1 MDHPIIE
8 AKSVYA
14 GYSKT
19 AVLKEISFSVLC
31 GESLCILGSNGCG
44 KTTLLKSLAGLIDYS
59 GEILLDGKNLK
70 DIKHKD
76 IAKKIALLS
85 QVSSIYF
92 SYSVYDTVMMGRYA
106 RLENSSFR
114 SFSKNDRAYVEK
126 CLRAVDVWSL
136 REKKIDELSGG
147 QLQRVYLARTLAQE
161 PEIILLDEPTN
172 HLDLKN
178 QTELI
183 YLLKDICK
191 TENKTVI
198 GVFHDINLALQF
210 ADKLLFLKD
219 GKIASFGKKEDILTG
234 EILQS
239 VYGMDVAGWMRE
251 SFNLWLTAF

>member
-1 MDHPIIE
+1 MDHPLIE
-8 AKSVYA
+8 AKSLYA
-14 GYSKT
+14 GYLKT

-31 GESLCILGSNGCG
+31 GESLCILGPNGCG

-70 DIKHKD
+70 GIKHKD
-76 IAKKIALLS
+76 IAKKIAFLS

-114 SFSKNDRAYVEK
+114 SFSKKDRAYVEK